1 MKYEIKSN
9 TRKISGE
16 IDDKYLQKYKVN
28 ENEER
33 FFDIV
38 YQEIGDGIVLTRLS
52 DGTLDVLY
60 HNYPI
65 GKIKLQGR
73 NHSMQI
79 LKGMSNVK
87 SISGTIDDFIPRIA
101 DWKKYASWVLK

>member
-9 TRKISGE
+9 IRKISGE

-28 ENEER
+28 ASEEH

-52 DGTLDVLY
+52 DGTLDVSY
-60 HNYPI
+60 YGYPI

-79 LKGMSNVK
+79 LKGTYNVK
-87 SISGTIDDFIPRIA
+87 SIAGTIDDFIPHIT